1 MLNANVECQCLTS
14 MLNAIVECQCWMSTL
29 NVNVECQ
36 CWMPM
41 LNANDGVSYKSPAQ
55 NAQVGENDPKWV
67 QNDRQVLRI
76 GPYES
81 YGGLPH
87 SMFFLVFGWTVNG
100 PALFGCSGERAE
112 HFVACS
118 IHFSSLF
125 GEQCS
130 RTLLATPCRQHGT
143 RLIGCQYVIC
153 SYCSWA
159 RLPQQWEH
167 R

>member
-1 MLNANVECQCLTS
+1 MLNANVKCQCWMS
-14 MLNAIVECQCWMSTL
+14 MLNVNVECQCWMSTL
-29 NVNVECQ
+29 NVGVKCQ
-36 CWMPM
+36 CWISV
-41 LNANDGVSYKSPAQ
+41 LNANVEVSDNGSSPNPQ
-55 NAQVGENDPKWV
+55 IGENDPKWV
-67 QNDRQVLRI
+67 QNGRQVLRI

-81 YGGLPH
+81 YGCSGALVTGLPH

-130 RTLLATPCRQHGT
+130 RTLLVLDTSFDLRQQP
-143 RLIGCQYVIC
+143 I
-153 SYCSWA
+153 
-159 RLPQQWEH
+159 
-167 R
+167 